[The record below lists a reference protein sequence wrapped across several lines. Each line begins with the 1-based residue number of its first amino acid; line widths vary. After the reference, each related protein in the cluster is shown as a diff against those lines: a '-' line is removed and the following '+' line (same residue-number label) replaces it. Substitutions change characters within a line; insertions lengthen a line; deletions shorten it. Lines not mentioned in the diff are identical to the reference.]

1 MKTSSNAITVLM
13 ATSLFHRAAAF
24 VPSITRRVAA
34 KSSPT
39 QSYAR
44 LVVPRT
50 FGTTFTSLRSTT
62 SEDTEAVASTGY
74 PFKEVEAK
82 WQAFWEENDTFKTPE
97 RNPDKEKKYVLDM
110 FPYPSGAGLHVGH
123 PEGYT
128 GTLFL
133 CCIIVVFVLLSCFR
147 NFLDLFDLLTE

>member
-1 MKTSSNAITVLM
+1 MASSL
-13 ATSLFHRAAAF
+13 LHRAAAF
-24 VPSITRRVAA
+24 VPSITRRVVA

-39 QSYAR
+39 QSYSR

-50 FGTTFTSLRSTT
+50 LGTTFTSLRSTT
-62 SEDTEAVASTGY
+62 SEDTEAAVAPTGY

-128 GTLFL
+128 GTFF
-133 CCIIVVFVLLSCFR
+133 CVASMVVFSCFR
-147 NFLDLFDLLTE
+147 HFLDLFD